1 MKVII
6 SDFAKLMNETS
17 EKEKRYLLEARP
29 DWEVEIYPYE
39 DNQKELIEKLNGA
52 DALLTAFLP
61 LNQEMLKKMYTIK
74 CISLNASG
82 YNTVDL
88 DAAAEQNIAVMAI
101 DEYCTSEVA
110 EHTMSLILALT
121 RGLKRYTGQLEQKH
135 RWHYDTGGR
144 LRRLRGQKIGIFGF
158 GRIGQRVAE
167 LALGFGM
174 EVYVYDDGIHPVEK
188 RQGIHPASLQEI
200 SSQCTIITNHMSQTK
215 GNRHFFNKDFF
226 RGLKR
231 EPIFINVGRGEAVEE
246 EALVWALDEH
256 ILYGAALDV
265 LEGETPDLTNHP
277 LLYRDEVI
285 LTPHAAFYSE
295 ESIEA
300 LARISA
306 DNILFYMSGEL
317 DYVRRLVNS
326 KALKEMRRSEND

>member
-29 DWEVEIYPYE
+29 DWEVEIYPYR
-39 DNQKELIEKLNGA
+39 NNLRELIEKLNGA

-61 LNQEMLKKMYTIK
+61 LNEEILEKMYTIK
-74 CISLNASG
+74 CISINASG

-88 DAAAEQNIAVMAI
+88 EAAAKQNIAVMAI

-121 RGLKRYTGQLEQKH
+121 RGLKRYTRQLEQAH

-144 LRRLRGQKIGIFGF
+144 LRRLQGQKIGIFGF
-158 GRIGQRVAE
+158 GRIGQRVAK

-174 EVYVYDDGIHPVEK
+174 EVCVYDDGIHPVET
-188 RQGIHPASLQEI
+188 RQGIHPASLEEI
-200 SSQCTIITNHMSQTK
+200 CSRCTIITNHMSQTK
-215 GNRHFFNKDFF
+215 ENYHFFNKKFF
-226 RGLKR
+226 EELKQ
-231 EPIFINVGRGEAVEE
+231 EPLFINVGRGEAVEE
-246 EALVWALDEH
+246 EALVRALDEH
-256 ILYGAALDV
+256 LLSGAALDV
-265 LEGETPDLTNHP
+265 LEGETPDIADHS

-300 LARISA
+300 LARISV
-306 DNILFYMSGEL
+306 DNILFYMNGEL
-317 DYVRRLVNS
+317 DQVRRLVS
-326 KALKEMRRSEND
+326 KKALKRNEEIAE